1 MNKKNWIR
9 AGRAAL
15 MALLCFAGSALA
27 QVLDTVEVTA
37 DGGNAIVRIRFGLQI
52 QYLRVTPASSG
63 NALRVFFQITGA
75 DDSGTANAVIEEERR
90 APPTDLVPKFHVR
103 YPSQP
108 PAVQRRIEIDFDA
121 PVNFRIRQESNNTL
135 AVLIPLTEEQIARL
149 RPPKPAGVVVP
160 PVAGMAPPQSDMD
173 KQAAP
178 LFEEGRA
185 ALAAG
190 EFEKATLAL
199 NRVLNLPPNQYT
211 QVAQELIGLAREKD
225 GDVRRARAEY
235 ELYLK
240 LYPDGEAAT
249 RTRQRLAALQALPVL
264 PAGSFA
270 ARTPQTTYWGSVSQY
285 YYGGQSRATTTTT
298 TITPATNATTLDTLN
313 MDRTDQSQLVNT
325 IDLTGRYRDANWD
338 NRVVLR
344 EQYTANFLKGK
355 DNRQYLNNF
364 YGDFKYLPQQLS
376 ARLGRQSATSG
387 GVLGRFDGGTAGWG
401 FAPHWRVNVTAGQP
415 VDSVPGAEKK
425 FYGASLDAENLGER
439 WSANLFAIRQVV
451 GSRED
456 RTGVGGEL
464 RYFDPQRNVY
474 SLFDYDPTFK
484 VVNVG
489 MVQGSWQLSPATA
502 LNFIA
507 DYRRTPT
514 LQLTNAML
522 IDQTVSL
529 DTLIAEKGLAGVRD
543 QAKALTPLS
552 KVFLAGI
559 TQQLS
564 PRWQVGFD
572 FRAASLTGTPAIG
585 ILPAT
590 PGTGTVYAYTLQ
602 AIGNGLTP
610 LQDILVVSASHLN
623 GKLNDAQQASID
635 YRFVIFKDLVVE
647 PILRWY
653 RQTDS
658 LGVRLTRMTPSL
670 KLVYRIK
677 DRFSIE
683 AEADMEFS
691 RTVGPLINE
700 DITRRFYYIGWRW
713 DF

>member
-1 MNKKNWIR
+1 MTKKMFVQT
-9 AGRAAL
+9 GRAVL
-15 MALLCFAGSALA
+15 MTLLWFAGCAQA
-27 QVLDTVEVTA
+27 QVLDTVDVTA
-37 DGGNAIVRIRFGLQI
+37 DGANAVVRIRFGVLI

-63 NALRVFFQITGA
+63 DALRVFFQITAADELGA
-75 DDSGTANAVIEEERR
+75 ANAVLEEERR

-103 YPSQP
+103 YPSQA
-108 PAVQRRIEIDFDA
+108 AVLQRRIEIQFDT
-121 PVNFRIRQESNNTL
+121 PVNFRIRQEDNRTL
-135 AVLIPLTEEQIARL
+135 TLLIPLTEAQIEML
-149 RPPKPAGVVVP
+149 KPPKPAGIVVP
-160 PVAGMAPPQSDMD
+160 PLAGTAPPQTDMD

-178 LFEEGRA
+178 NFEEGRA

-199 NRVLNLPPNQYT
+199 NRVLNLPPNQFT

-225 GDVRRARAEY
+225 GDNRRAKAEY

-240 LYPDGEAAT
+240 LYPDGDGAT
-249 RTRQRLAALQALPVL
+249 RTRQRLAALLAAPVL
-264 PAGSFA
+264 PPGSFA
-270 ARTPQTTYWGSVSQY
+270 SRTPQTTYWGSFSQY
-285 YYGGQSRATTTTT
+285 YYGGQSATKTTTT
-298 TITPATNATTLDTLN
+298 TITPATNATTLDTSNL
-313 MDRTDQSQLVNT
+313 DRTDQSQLVNT

-344 EQYTANFLKGK
+344 EQYTSNFLRGK
-355 DNRQYLNNF
+355 SDRQYLNNM
-364 YGDFKYLPQQLS
+364 YADFKYLPNLLTT
-376 ARLGRQSATSG
+376 RLGRQSATSG

-401 FAPHWRVNVTAGQP
+401 FAPHWRVNLTAGQP
-415 VDSVPGAEKK
+415 VDALPNAQKK

-439 WSANLFAIRQVV
+439 WSANVFAIRQVV
-451 GSRED
+451 GNRED

-484 VVNVG
+484 VINVG
-489 MVQGSWQLSPATA
+489 MVQGSLQFGAGTV

-514 LQLTNAML
+514 LQLTNALL

-529 DTLIAEKGLAGVRD
+529 DALIAEKGLAAVRE

-552 KVFLAGI
+552 KVLLAGL

-585 ILPAT
+585 ILPET
-590 PGTGTVYAYTLQ
+590 PGTGNVYAYTLQ

-610 LQDILVVSASHLN
+610 LQDILVVSGSYLN
-623 GKLNDAQQASID
+623 GKLNNAQQASVD
-635 YRFVIFKDLVVE
+635 YRFVILPDLVVE

-653 RQTDS
+653 RQTDT
-658 LGVRLTRMTPSL
+658 LGVRLTRTTPSI

-677 DRFSIE
+677 ERFSIE
-683 AEADMEFS
+683 AEADLEIS
-691 RTVGPLINE
+691 RTIGPLINE
-700 DITRRFYYIGWRW
+700 DITRRFYYVGWRW